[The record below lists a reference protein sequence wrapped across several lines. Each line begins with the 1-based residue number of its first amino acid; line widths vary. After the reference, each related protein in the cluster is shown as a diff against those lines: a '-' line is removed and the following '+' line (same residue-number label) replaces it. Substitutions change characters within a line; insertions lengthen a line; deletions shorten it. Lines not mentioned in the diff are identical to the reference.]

1 VLAAT
6 LSSNYGI
13 YGPAFELGEYRALRQ
28 GGEEYLDSEKY
39 EQRQWELDDP
49 DSLRPL
55 IALVNQARRE
65 NPALQRT
72 NGVRFL
78 ETGNPALVA
87 YLKMDESGDN
97 VIACVV
103 SLDPHH
109 TQTAWIDLPLA
120 EFGLEE
126 GRAFQVH
133 DLLGGA
139 RYVWYGARNY
149 VELDP
154 FVVPAHI
161 FRLRRQ
167 VRTEHDFDYFL

>member
-1 VLAAT
+1 
-6 LSSNYGI
+6 
-13 YGPAFELGEYRALRQ
+13 
-28 GGEEYLDSEKY
+28 
-39 EQRQWELDDP
+39 
-49 DSLRPL
+49 
-55 IALVNQARRE
+55 
-65 NPALQRT
+65 
-72 NGVRFL
+72 
-78 ETGNPALVA
+78 
-87 YLKMDESGDN
+87 M
-97 VIACVV
+97 

-139 RYVWYGARNY
+139 RYAWYGARNY

-154 FVVPAHI
+154 YVVPAHI